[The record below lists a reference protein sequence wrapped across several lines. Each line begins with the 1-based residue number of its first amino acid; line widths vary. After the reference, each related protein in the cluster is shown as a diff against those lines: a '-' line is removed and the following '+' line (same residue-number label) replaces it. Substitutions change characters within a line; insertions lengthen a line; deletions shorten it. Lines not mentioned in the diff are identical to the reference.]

1 MTDKTRKILV
11 VDDDQ
16 DFLVQ
21 MKLILENAG
30 YAVETRD
37 NINAAQDY
45 LKKTKPDICIIDLM
59 MENQDD
65 GFVLCYHIKKID
77 NTIPVIMVT
86 AVTQETGIEFDAAT
100 REERSWIKADL
111 LLDKPVRPEQLK
123 TSIEQLL
130 KG

>member
-1 MTDKTRKILV
+1 MTKTPNILV

-21 MKLILENAG
+21 MKMILESAG
-30 YAVETRD
+30 YAVETRN

-45 LKKTKPDICIIDLM
+45 LKKTRPDICIIDLM

-65 GFVLCYHIKKID
+65 GFVLCHHIKKID
-77 NTIPVIMVT
+77 NSIPVIMVT

>member
-1 MTDKTRKILV
+1 MTDKTRNILV

-21 MKLILENAG
+21 MEMILKGAG

-37 NINAAQDY
+37 NIVAAQEF
-45 LKKTKPDICIIDLM
+45 LKEQKPDICIIDLM

-65 GFVLCYHIKKID
+65 GFVLCHHIKKVD
-77 NTIPVIMVT
+77 NSIPVIMVT